1 MYEPKDFADTI
12 FKQRYAIN
20 EGEKWEDACKRVANH
35 VAQAENGKRDYW
47 SERFT
52 TALVNNRFIP
62 GGRIWYGS
70 GRAKGQ
76 LLNCFVIPTED
87 SREGWAKTVSDMLI
101 ISGTGGGVGINY
113 TPIRPRGVPI
123 RGTGGE
129 STGAVSLMQ
138 VVNEVGEVIKA
149 GGGRR
154 TALMQCL
161 RYDHPDL
168 LEFLEEKFNKVSI
181 DEENI
186 TQELKNAFPNLPH
199 SDVKELTE
207 LFSQDN
213 SQIYQKLIKNQLDQK
228 LKNSNVSVLVD
239 NEVFEKVKNDEDI
252 VFEWRNKELSRGF
265 LQERFGILLF
275 IILGNLENPAF

>member
-1 MYEPKDFADTI
+1 MKKMYEPTDFANII

-20 EGEKWEDACKRVANH
+20 DKETWADACLRVGNH
-35 VAQAENGKRDYW
+35 VAQAENGKREYW
-47 SERFT
+47 AERYT
-52 TALVNNRFIP
+52 QAMITNRFVP

-113 TPIRPRGVPI
+113 TPIRPRGMPI

-138 VVNEVGEVIKA
+138 VINEIGEVIKA

-168 LEFLEEKFNKVSI
+168 MEFLNEKFNEVEV
-181 DEENI
+181 DLVNI
-186 TQELKNAFPNLPH
+186 RDELKNAFPNLPKT
-199 SDVKELTE
+199 DTDNLVKIFEE
-207 LFSQDN
+207 SN
-213 SQIYQKLIKNQLDQK
+213 SEIYNTLIKYELDQK
-228 LKNSNVSVLVD
+228 LKNSNVSVVVD
-239 NEVFEKVKNDEDI
+239 EDFFEKVKKDEDI
-252 VFEWRNKELSRGF
+252 ILEWRNKEVGKISAK
-265 LQERFGILLF
+265 
-275 IILGNLENPAF
+275 ENMGSYCL